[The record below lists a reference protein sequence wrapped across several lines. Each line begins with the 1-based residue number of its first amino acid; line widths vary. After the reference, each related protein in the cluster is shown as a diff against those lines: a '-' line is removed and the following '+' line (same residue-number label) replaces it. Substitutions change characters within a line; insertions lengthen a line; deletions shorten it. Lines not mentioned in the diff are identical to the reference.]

1 MKRTH
6 IAAIALLGIAA
17 GILVAVALYQA
28 NPGGVAVSGVGKSTG
43 TANIGGAFTL
53 TDHTGKRVSEKDYA
67 GKFMLVFFGFT
78 HCPDVCPTELQ
89 VISAALDQLGD
100 KAKAIQPLFVT
111 IDPERDNAE
120 ILAEYVSNFHESI
133 KGLTG
138 TPEEIASVA
147 KKYHV
152 YYRRVDDKDA
162 ADEYTMDHSAIVYL
176 MDKSGKFLT
185 HFAYGTKFEDMAGRL
200 EKEVDKTS

>member
-1 MKRTH
+1 MKRIH
-6 IAAIALLGIAA
+6 VAAIALLGLAA
-17 GILVAVALYQA
+17 GILVAIALHQA

-43 TANIGGAFTL
+43 TASVGGPFSL
-53 TDHTGKRVSEKDYA
+53 TDHTGKRVSDQDYT
-67 GKFMLVFFGFT
+67 GKFLLVFFGFT

-89 VISAALDQLGD
+89 VISAALDKLGD
-100 KAKAIQPLFVT
+100 KANAIQPLFIT
-111 IDPERDNAE
+111 IDPERDNADV
-120 ILAEYVSNFHESI
+120 LAEYMSNFHNSI

-152 YYRRVDDKDA
+152 YYRKVEDKDA
-162 ADEYTMDHSAIVYL
+162 IDNYTMDHTALVYL

-185 HFAYGTKFEDMAGRL
+185 HFAFGTKFEDMAGRL
-200 EKEVDKTS
+200 ETEVDKTS